1 MHVLHRGLDRLVRA
15 RIHVGADVA
24 RSARTVDTDV
34 IRRTVGRVPAL
45 RTHAIEAARNA
56 AGADRADI
64 ATGAAGCILVSCAT
78 GDAIATPA
86 ATSTGDGLAAVVRH
100 GAADLTAARLVIALT
115 AADSGFIPSVAEL
128 AATGAHIGITGT
140 GATGLT
146 DLTRTTTRLP
156 YYRRVRDALNG
167 RRITGLADLAATT
180 AAGTAIDGLP
190 ARVLLAAT
198 LPGTGLR
205 G

>member
-24 RSARTVDTDV
+24 RSARSVDTEV
-34 IRRTVGRVPAL
+34 IRGTVGRVAAL
-45 RTHAIEAARNA
+45 RTRAIEAVRKP
-56 AGADRADI
+56 AGTDRAGI
-64 ATGAAGCILVSCAT
+64 ATGATGSVVVSRAT
-78 GDAIATPA
+78 GKAITTPA
-86 ATSTGDGLAAVVRH
+86 AAGTGDGLAAVVRR
-100 GAADLTAARLVIALT
+100 GAADLAAARLVIALT

-128 AATGAHIGITGT
+128 ATTGAHVGITGT

-156 YYRRVRDALNG
+156 CYRRVRDALNG

-190 ARVLLAAT
+190 ARVLHAAT